1 MNDDVMIDALK
12 AAGLKMATLAV
23 ESGVERVLKD
33 VIRKPYT
40 DLNIVREV
48 VDRLRRKDLYSRAF
62 FVIGFPEETLDEIY
76 ETIEFMKVT
85 GFNWVIAS
93 IASPIAGSELYDECK
108 TKGLI
113 INDELSSYSYGR
125 SNIRLPYATPE
136 EMERIRYEAVL
147 EVNFVNNYDLK
158 HGNPKQAL
166 IGFKGATDRIKN
178 HALGHY
184 YSSLAYKQLNQ
195 YDKEKISLSNYYKTI
210 EESHY
215 WRELSLKYKLPI
227 NNLKTGQKLQTK
239 RMSVF

>member
-1 MNDDVMIDALK
+1 
-12 AAGLKMATLAV
+12 
-23 ESGVERVLKD
+23 
-33 VIRKPYT
+33 
-40 DLNIVREV
+40 
-48 VDRLRRKDLYSRAF
+48 
-62 FVIGFPEETLDEIY
+62 
-76 ETIEFMKVT
+76 
-85 GFNWVIAS
+85 
-93 IASPIAGSELYDECK
+93 
-108 TKGLI
+108 
-113 INDELSSYSYGR
+113 
-125 SNIRLPYATPE
+125 
-136 EMERIRYEAVL
+136 MERIRYEAVL

-227 NNLKTGQKLQTK
+227 NNLKTGQKITNKTDERFLTDGVI
-239 RMSVF
+239 SS